1 MPPAPLNIRYCI
13 IRLKLY
19 DLKTSSRG
27 CGCQTMSDN
36 ANNNKYQVDPV
47 SVGSATD
54 TSYQAEI
61 RVEEHD
67 KNRSFSLGQSSFESN
82 GMRK

>member
-1 MPPAPLNIRYCI
+1 
-13 IRLKLY
+13 
-19 DLKTSSRG
+19 
-27 CGCQTMSDN
+27 MSDN

-47 SVGSATD
+47 LVGTATD

-67 KNRSFSLGQSSFESN
+67 KNRSFSLGQSNFESDA
-82 GMRK
+82 MHK